1 MSDTEDRLFDLL
13 DQWSHLHQQG
23 KEVVVEELCRDC
35 PELIH
40 ELQRRISV
48 LKKTD
53 WLDRPIDDE
62 PVEGNKPAD
71 FGLPDHLGRYRLDE
85 LIGDGG
91 FGQVWRGF
99 DTELHRKV
107 AIKIPRPDRIS
118 TAKRIEQFIQE
129 ARRVAQLKHPGI
141 VPIYDVGRDEERCY
155 IVSDLIEGKNLAE
168 VMLDGLP
175 SQEEACRI
183 VTEVALVLNYAHDLE
198 FIHRDVK
205 PANIL
210 LDEEGK
216 VFLTDFGI
224 AATVEEL
231 ADDNRP
237 SVGTLAYMS
246 PEQVAGELVDAR
258 TDIYSLG
265 VVLLELLTG
274 ERNGASNDR
283 ASRLETASIPAE
295 LKAVCRKCLAEDR
308 DARFQKAGDL
318 AEALGGLSKKRSR
331 VGLWIGGIGTVVL
344 LGILAVL
351 WKSGFW
357 NEAKPKDA
365 LEQTPPISTDN
376 ENLVVLSKPQASF
389 DVSSPVSSLVF
400 GTESGK
406 AVVGTVDGIAVLLS
420 FRNETPSLKL
430 DNASEV
436 TALAVTPNGSR
447 IACGCDNGLV
457 RMWDVSLSPPKE
469 LDTLAGHP
477 GPIRVLAFN
486 HDGTALVTGS
496 ENTTQ
501 VWNLTVSPPQMAKLP
516 EAEGPILAVEFVG
529 DELAV
534 GIGRTT
540 DKPGQLWFWKVAL
553 NEQQLHPIDTKTL
566 ERVTGVEDIA
576 FSPDGRFVAVVHD
589 GGKIAGLELEIHP
602 AHRRRAIRMIGF
614 LDRQPDPISGIAV
627 VPGDDFGVVVGRGSH
642 VELWKLR
649 TSRQVARIEEPNPI
663 RHFVASEDGRS
674 VATGTE
680 THVRIWQLPKNLQGD
695 E

>member
-35 PELIH
+35 PELVH

-48 LKKTD
+48 LQKTD

-91 FGQVWRGF
+91 FGQVWRAF
-99 DTELHRKV
+99 DTELHRNV

-118 TAKRIEQFIQE
+118 TPNKIEQFIQE
-129 ARRVAQLKHPGI
+129 ARRVAQLKHPGN

-155 IVSDLIEGKNLAE
+155 IVSDLVEGKNLAE

-183 VTEVALVLNYAHDLE
+183 VTEVARVLNHAHDLG

-210 LDEEGK
+210 LDEQGK
-216 VFLTDFGI
+216 TFLTDFGI

-231 ADDNRP
+231 ADDERP

-246 PEQVAGELVDAR
+246 PEQVAGELVDPR

-265 VVLLELLTG
+265 VVLVELLTG
-274 ERNGASNDR
+274 ERIGASNDP
-283 ASRLETASIPAE
+283 ASLLESASIPAE
-295 LKAVCRKCLAEDR
+295 LKAVCRKCLTEDR
-308 DARFQKAGDL
+308 DDRFQKASEL
-318 AEALGGLSKKRSR
+318 AEALAGLGKKASR
-331 VGLWIGGIGTVVL
+331 VGVWIGGIGTVIL
-344 LGILAVL
+344 LGILVVL
-351 WKSGFW
+351 WKSQSRH
-357 NEAKPKDA
+357 EPKRS
-365 LEQTPPISTDN
+365 EVPPQTPAASEDHEFI
-376 ENLVVLSKPQASF
+376 ELSGPRNNF
-389 DVSSPVSSLVF
+389 DVASPVSALAF
-400 GTESGK
+400 DTEAGK
-406 AVVGTVDGIAVLLS
+406 VVVGTVDGTAVL
-420 FRNETPSLKL
+420 FDHEDEAPPIKL
-430 DNASEV
+430 ENAAEV
-436 TALAVTPNGSR
+436 TALAVAPNGSR

-457 RMWDVSLSPPKE
+457 RMWAVSQSSPRE

-477 GPIRVLAFN
+477 GRIHVLSFN
-486 HDGTALVTGS
+486 DDGSALVAASG
-496 ENTTQ
+496 NTAQ
-501 VWNLTVSPPQMAKLP
+501 VWDLTISPPQMAELP
-516 EAEGPILAVEFVG
+516 EAEGSILAVDFAG

-534 GIGRTT
+534 GIGSTSE
-540 DKPGQLWFWKVAL
+540 KPGHLWFWRVAL

-589 GGKIAGLELEIHP
+589 DGKVAGLELEIHP
-602 AHRRRAIRMIGF
+602 AHRRRAIRMFGF
-614 LDRQPDPISGIAV
+614 LDRPSAPISGITV
-627 VPGDDFGVVVGRGSH
+627 VPGDDFRVAVGRGSH
-642 VELWKLR
+642 VELWQLR
-649 TSRQVARIEEPNPI
+649 TSRQVARIEEPNSI
-663 RHFVASEDGRS
+663 RHFVVSEDGQS
-674 VATGTE
+674 VVTGTE
-680 THVRIWQLPKNLQGD
+680 THVRLWQLPKNLQGD